1 MFLMPAGSLSITSC
15 TLTVKAKEDRKAST
29 HQPSQIPFFRWARE
43 WRSEENV
50 TSHKKFLVHIV
61 LRHIVATFIL
71 LYTRRSTIFLNPD
84 LASSIMLSVLRFCDS
99 TSNVFFFCILVDMST
114 SHVSRVTVHV
124 ARTLHASRVV
134 SLLCIAHRFR
144 ALHERVAV
152 LCFQTF
158 SGTLLFTAH
167 MSKTSWCYP
176 H

>member
-1 MFLMPAGSLSITSC
+1 MPAGSLSICSC
-15 TLTVKAKEDRKAST
+15 TLTRKSKEGSPGSYPQT
-29 HQPSQIPFFRWARE
+29 SQVPFFPVSALHTRMATRKGTSQAT
-43 WRSEENV
+43 RSPWC
-50 TSHKKFLVHIV
+50 HI
-61 LRHIVATFIL
+61 LATFIL
-71 LYTRRSTIFLNPD
+71 LYTSRSTIFLNPD

-158 SGTLLFTAH
+158 SDTLLFTAH
-167 MSKTSWCYP
+167 MFKPS
-176 H
+176 